1 MEPLLFLDLRVRSHG
16 VDLALGELTLGVRGQ
31 VTFSLGLQFPRACQV
46 GLQAF
51 PRGSAEQA
59 QPDTGSG
66 LENVA
71 GWHQLAG
78 RVVWAGGRTGGLRIG
93 WRRGIKLR
101 DWPDQRGP
109 DEALRG
115 AGACRGVSAS
125 PSRLPALNFCTATEV
140 AAAATTATR
149 ARAGG

>member
-1 MEPLLFLDLRVRSHG
+1 MGFGAPTFPGPAGSKSRG

-51 PRGSAEQA
+51 PRCCAEHA

-78 RVVWAGGRTGGLRIG
+78 RVVWAGGSTGGLQ
-93 WRRGIKLR
+93 
-101 DWPDQRGP
+101 DWL
-109 DEALRG
+109 EAG
-115 AGACRGVSAS
+115 
-125 PSRLPALNFCTATEV
+125 
-140 AAAATTATR
+140 
-149 ARAGG
+149 